1 MEVHKLTYKK
11 QNIVIQLVKNIPQ
24 LFINK
29 KLIET
34 NYDFD
39 AEKYLSPL
47 VPYKQYE
54 TLIDLAKDCIDKG
67 VK

>member
-1 MEVHKLTYKK
+1 MPH
-11 QNIVIQLVKNIPQ
+11 

-34 NYDFD
+34 TYDLD
-39 AEKYLSPL
+39 AEKYGCMLM
-47 VPYKQYE
+47 PYKQYE
-54 TLIDLAKDCIDKG
+54 TLIDLAKDCIDNG